1 MNGLFTRTKLFVVT
15 ADEIAELAG
24 DRITINRGDGVLFVQ
39 LRDFFAEA
47 LAKFDK
53 RIGNALIDAASLG
66 GIVVTLKID
75 PHGAGIVED
84 LGQSVAN
91 VFLVD
96 HFFDIAETVSPVSV
110 VVSGDRP
117 LLRGFF
123 GAVKEEWL
131 SAELSPVRDAV
142 ATIISAEITA
152 ASALTGT
159 VTGHALLPRLLTLN
173 LLSFAGLLSLALLTL
188 ALSLLALSEVLR
200 VIALTLRLSFSR
212 LLP

>member
-15 ADEIAELAG
+15 ADEIAELTG

-66 GIVVTLKID
+66 GIVVALKID
-75 PHGAGIVED
+75 PHGASLIED
-84 LGQSVAN
+84 LCQSVAN
-91 VFLVD
+91 VLLVD

-131 SAELSPVRDAV
+131 SPKLTPDRDAV
-142 ATIISAEITA
+142 ATIISTEIAA

-159 VTGHALLPRLLTLN
+159 VAGHVLLPRLLALT
-173 LLSFAGLLSLALLTL
+173 LLSFAGLLALALLTL
-188 ALSLLALSEVLR
+188 TLPLLALSEGC
-200 VIALTLRLSFSR
+200 
-212 LLP
+212 LLYTSDAADES